1 MKHTILAR
9 RYAKA
14 LFSLGKETGKTEEY
28 NEMLGGI
35 AGLYDDSAAGVGDAV
50 MNPLYPL
57 DVRQKVMA
65 KIAESV
71 QADAIMTSFLNLLIE
86 KKRADI
92 LPDIAYEMQLM
103 VDKDQNISHGSIIS
117 AVVLEGALLKNIQ
130 ATLEKLTGNRVILET
145 QVDPSIIGGIIA
157 KVGDL
162 VLDGSIKTQ
171 LNGLK
176 ESIKGRE

>member
-1 MKHTILAR
+1 MRQTILAR

-14 LFSLGKETGKTEEY
+14 LFSLGKEQGKTEEY
-28 NEMLGGI
+28 SAALQAI
-35 AGLYDDSAAGVGDAV
+35 ASLYDKGTAGVGDAV
-50 MNPLYPL
+50 TNPLYPL
-57 DVRQKVMA
+57 EVRQKVMA
-65 KIAESV
+65 KIAESIE
-71 QADAIMTSFLNLLIE
+71 ADTILTGFLNLLIE
-86 KKRADI
+86 KKRAEI
-92 LPDIAYEMQLM
+92 LPDIAQEMRAM
-103 VDKDQNISHGSIIS
+103 VDKDQNISHGSIVS
-117 AVVLEGALLKNIQ
+117 AVALDQALLGKIQ
-130 ATLEKLTGNRVILET
+130 TTLEKLTGNKVILET

>member
-1 MKHTILAR
+1 MRQTILAR

-14 LFSLGKETGKTEEY
+14 LFSLGKEDGK
-28 NEMLGGI
+28 NESYSEVLNAI
-35 AGLYDDSAAGVGDAV
+35 AELYKDESVENALV
-50 MNPLYPL
+50 NPLYP
-57 DVRQKVMA
+57 VEARQKVMA
-65 KIAESV
+65 KIGELAK
-71 QADAIMTSFLNLLIE
+71 ADAIMTRFLDLKNE

-92 LPDIAYEMQLM
+92 LPDIAVEMRVM
-103 VDKDQNISHGSIIS
+103 VDEEQNISHGSVVS
-117 AVVLEGALLKNIQ
+117 AIKLDDALKGKIQ
-130 ATLEKLTGNRVILET
+130 QALEKITGNKVILET
-145 QVDPSIIGGIIA
+145 SVDPSIIGGVIA

>member
-1 MKHTILAR
+1 MRQTILAR

-14 LFSLGKETGKTEEY
+14 LFSLGKEQAKTEEY
-28 NEMLGGI
+28 SATLL
-35 AGLYDDSAAGVGDAV
+35 ALAALYDDSSAGVGDAV
-50 MNPLYPL
+50 TNPLYPL
-57 DVRQKVMA
+57 EVRQKVMA

-71 QADAIMTSFLNLLIE
+71 QADAIMTGFLNLLIE

-92 LPDIAYEMQLM
+92 LPDIAHEMRVM
-103 VDKDQNISHGSIIS
+103 VDKDQNISHGSIVS
-117 AVVLEGALLKNIQ
+117 AIVLDQALLDKIQ
-130 ATLEKLTGNRVILET
+130 GTLEKLTGNRVILET

>member
-1 MKHTILAR
+1 
-9 RYAKA
+9 
-14 LFSLGKETGKTEEY
+14 
-28 NEMLGGI
+28 MLSPI
-35 AGLYDDSAAGVGDAV
+35 RCIRLMS
-50 MNPLYPL
+50 
-57 DVRQKVMA
+57 RQKVMA
-65 KIAESV
+65 RIAESM

-92 LPDIAYEMQLM
+92 LPDIAEAMQVM
-103 VDKDQNISHGSIIS
+103 VDEDQNISHGSVVS
-117 AVVLEGALLKNIQ
+117 AVELDSALLEKIQ
-130 ATLEKLTGNRVILET
+130 ATLEKLTGNKVILET

>member
-1 MKHTILAR
+1 
-9 RYAKA
+9 
-14 LFSLGKETGKTEEY
+14 
-28 NEMLGGI
+28 MLGAL
-35 AGLYDDSAAGVGDAV
+35 AGLYADGAAGVGDAV
-50 MNPLYPL
+50 TNPLYPL

-65 KIAESV
+65 KIAESM

-92 LPDIAYEMQLM
+92 LPDIAEAMQGM
-103 VDKDQNISHGSIIS
+103 VDKDQNISHGSIVS
-117 AVVLEGALLKNIQ
+117 AVELDNALLEKIQ
-130 ATLEKLTGNRVILET
+130 ATLEKLTGNKVILET
-145 QVDPSIIGGIIA
+145 QVDPSIIGGILA

>member
-1 MKHTILAR
+1 
-9 RYAKA
+9 
-14 LFSLGKETGKTEEY
+14 LGKEQGKTGEY
-28 NEMLGGI
+28 SEMLNAI
-35 AGLYDDSAAGVGDAV
+35 AGLYGEGETGVGDALN
-50 MNPLYPL
+50 NPLYPL

-71 QADAIMTSFLNLLIE
+71 QADAIMTSFLNLLVE

-92 LPDIAYEMQLM
+92 LPDIAMEMQVM

-117 AVVLEGALLKNIQ
+117 AIELDQTLLDKIQ
-130 ATLEKLTGNRVILET
+130 ATLEKLTGNKVILET